1 MKHRSYEVMLQLW
14 GLEQCFWFERM
25 EVLDLLGFTI
35 VGTLFFFVQIL
46 THKLK
51 ENNRVGKE
59 LAKVV

>member
-1 MKHRSYEVMLQLW
+1 MKHPSYEVMLQLW

-51 ENNRVGKE
+51 ENKRVG
-59 LAKVV
+59 